1 MISPEMFRE
10 FMVPC
15 YQRFTSFLREH
26 GVKWIFVDSDG
37 DASLLLPLWL
47 EAGING
53 FLPIE
58 VAAGMDP
65 RTIRKQY
72 GRNLR
77 LMGGLDKRTLL
88 QSQAAVDRELESKVP
103 ELVAEGGYVPHL
115 DHVIQWECPLEAYQ
129 YYRRRLNEL
138 TLS

>member
-1 MISPEMFRE
+1 M
-10 FMVPC
+10 
-15 YQRFTSFLREH
+15 
-26 GVKWIFVDSDG
+26 DSDG

-53 FLPIE
+53 FLPME

-65 RTIRKQY
+65 RVVRKRY

-88 QSQAAVDRELESKVP
+88 QSRAAVDRELESKVP
-103 ELVAEGGYVPHL
+103 ELIAGGGYIPHL

-138 TLS
+138 TLA